1 MEYCYIN
8 MVELI
13 YIKSS
18 LKNIIIKFIIINYYY
33 YNYYY
38 KTPSL
43 YFLIKN

>member
-13 YIKSS
+13 YIKS